1 MAKKQERK
9 KEEKFQEELKEE
21 EKELKEEELKEQ
33 ESTEESE
40 SQVEQENED
49 PCAEIEAKLAECEEK
64 FLRTHADFENA
75 KKRLE
80 KEKIQAIEYALEK
93 FAQDLLPALDSL
105 DMALAAV
112 SQEGLDAKEAVE
124 QLKKG
129 IELTIDQFVKA
140 FEKNGIEVIEIEEG
154 GEFNPHLHE
163 AILQV
168 DDAQKSAGQIVQV
181 IQKGYKYK
189 ERILRPAKV
198 SVAK

>member
-1 MAKKQERK
+1 MADKKKQNM
-9 KEEKFQEELKEE
+9 
-21 EKELKEEELKEQ
+21 KEQ
-33 ESTEESE
+33 EQKTTQE
-40 SQVEQENED
+40 EQERSCE
-49 PCAEIEAKLAECEEK
+49 ELEKKLQECEEK
-64 FLRTHADFENA
+64 YLRAYADFENM

-80 KEKIQAIEYALEK
+80 KEKIQAIEYSLEK
-93 FAQDLLPALDSL
+93 FAQDLLPVLDSL

-112 SQEGLDAKEAVE
+112 NKDNLNAEEAVE
-124 QLKKG
+124 ELKKG
-129 IELTIDQFVKA
+129 IELTIEQFIKA
-140 FEKNGIEVIEIEEG
+140 LNKNGIEVIEIEEG

-168 DDAQKSAGQIVQV
+168 EDAEKAAGQIVQT

>member
-1 MAKKQERK
+1 MAEKKRAQ
-9 KEEKFQEELKEE
+9 
-21 EKELKEEELKEQ
+21 EQ
-33 ESTEESE
+33 EKVQEDQKMQNEQNECEE
-40 SQVEQENED
+40 VEK
-49 PCAEIEAKLAECEEK
+49 KLQECEEK
-64 FLRTHADFENA
+64 YLRVHADFENT

-80 KEKIQAIEYALEK
+80 REKIQAIEYSLEK

-112 SQEGLDAKEAVE
+112 SHDNLNAEEAVKE
-124 QLKKG
+124 LKKG
-129 IELTIDQFVKA
+129 IELTIDQFIKA
-140 FEKNGIEVIEIEEG
+140 FNKNGIEVIEIEEG

-168 DDAQKSAGQIVQV
+168 DDAEKKAGQIVQV

-198 SVAK
+198 SVAKGNE